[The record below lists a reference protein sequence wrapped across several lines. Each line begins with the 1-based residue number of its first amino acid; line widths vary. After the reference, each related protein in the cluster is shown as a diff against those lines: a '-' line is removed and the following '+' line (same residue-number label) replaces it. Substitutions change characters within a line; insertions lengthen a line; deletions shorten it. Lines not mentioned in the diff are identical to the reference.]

1 MFRMNPPDAPFPTS
15 RVPVVCRWHR
25 IRNNQHIRLTGLPPR
40 RMSVAVSVSKN
51 AGMDV
56 PASFAFARFISLFM
70 RGTQRD
76 DWWVRTDG
84 NANHGKI
91 D

>member
-1 MFRMNPPDAPFPTS
+1 MLRFPRLGFRWFAVGNRT
-15 RVPVVCRWHR
+15 
-25 IRNNQHIRLTGLPPR
+25 RNNQHIRLTGLPPR
-40 RMSVAVSVSKN
+40 RISVAVSAGKN
-51 AGMDV
+51 AEMDV

-70 RGTQRD
+70 RWIQRD

>member
-1 MFRMNPPDAPFPTS
+1 MLRFP
-15 RVPVVCRWHR
+15 RLGCRWFAVGNR
-25 IRNNQHIRLTGLPPR
+25 IRNNQHICLTGLTTR
-40 RMSVAVSVSKN
+40 RISVAVSVGKN

-56 PASFAFARFISLFM
+56 TASFAFARFISLFV
-70 RGTQRD
+70 RWTQRD